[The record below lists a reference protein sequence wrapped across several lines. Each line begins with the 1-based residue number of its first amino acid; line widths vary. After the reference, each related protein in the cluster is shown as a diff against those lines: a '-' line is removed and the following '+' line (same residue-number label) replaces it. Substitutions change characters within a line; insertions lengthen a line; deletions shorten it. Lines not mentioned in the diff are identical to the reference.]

1 MLLSPL
7 LLAVTTEQHIIGVH
21 TKDLRCN
28 YHDWILS
35 WTNHIS
41 NQSSAVKVPCM
52 ARVVNTPLN
61 VSNWKA
67 LLADYSNRPLIDFF
81 ISGITEGFRIGFKE
95 QSTPLKSA
103 KQNLCCALEHPET
116 VENYLSE
123 EISLGRV
130 ASPFQESLIPQAH
143 ISRFGVIPKH
153 HQPNKWRLIVLSNLR
168 QCECWDPQGIVLLKV
183 HYSGFSH

>member
-7 LLAVTTEQHIIGVH
+7 LLAVTAEQHIIGVH

-41 NQSSAVKVPCM
+41 NQSSAVKVSCM
-52 ARVVNTPLN
+52 ARVVNRPLN

-67 LLADYSNRPLIDFF
+67 LLADHPNRPLIDFF
-81 ISGITEGFRIGFKE
+81 ISGMTEGFRIGFKE
-95 QSTPLKSA
+95 QSTPLKLA

-116 VENYLSE
+116 V
-123 EISLGRV
+123 
-130 ASPFQESLIPQAH
+130 
-143 ISRFGVIPKH
+143 
-153 HQPNKWRLIVLSNLR
+153 
-168 QCECWDPQGIVLLKV
+168 
-183 HYSGFSH
+183 